1 MGGKSKWHQ
10 AKDLG
15 QAGWCAVLEVRAGCS
30 GMMETSWKKVL
41 ASNGASSVK
50 RDGNH
55 HPVHR
60 K

>member
-15 QAGWCAVLEVRAGCS
+15 QAGWCAALEVRAGCS
-30 GMMETSWKKVL
+30 GMMETSWKVL